1 MDLTYSLRLGAKPK
15 PMEQD
20 EAAVERLRYEL
31 FRSACTLQ
39 LWVGASHRLSLAAQT
54 AISCQLG
61 SGGRQAVG
69 KQRGAGLSTTPA
81 TEPESRVRPRQ
92 AGHGAAF
99 PDLFT
104 WQESVQPCCPCVSR
118 LLTALPW

>member
-1 MDLTYSLRLGAKPK
+1 VDLTYSLRLGAKPK

-31 FRSACTLQ
+31 FRSACMLQ

-61 SGGRQAVG
+61 NFNVSCLTDSHADTYWESDGSQGQHWVRLNMKKGTIALQPLLPCSPCPSSPAL
-69 KQRGAGLSTTPA
+69 ALGLKGT
-81 TEPESRVRPRQ
+81 
-92 AGHGAAF
+92 
-99 PDLFT
+99 
-104 WQESVQPCCPCVSR
+104 
-118 LLTALPW
+118 